1 MNIKK
6 ERVLIVGP
14 SGSGKDFLMRKL
26 AEKGMK
32 PALKWTTRPQRKFE
46 KEGLTY
52 NFVNESKFIDAVEGK
67 DFAFYQKFEVT
78 PENSDKEIWYYGVT
92 NEDFKNSQVL
102 VITPGELLQLKLNE
116 SNDVKNCIIYLDIDR
131 KTRESRLTKRDDK
144 NDSITR
150 RLDSDDE
157 DFKEFAKSSI
167 YDIRITDADFD
178 ADDIYELIF

>member
-6 ERVLIVGP
+6 ERVLIVGC

-26 AEKGMK
+26 VEKGMK

-46 KEGLTY
+46 KEGISY
-52 NFVNESKFIDAVEGK
+52 NFVNESKFIDTIDNNE
-67 DFAFYQKFEVT
+67 FAFYQKFEVT
-78 PENSDKEIWYYGVT
+78 PDNSDKEIWYYGVT

-102 VITPGELLQLKLNE
+102 IMTPGELLQLDYKI
-116 SNDVKNCIIYLDIDR
+116 DKVDNCIIYLDIDR
-131 KTRESRLTKRDDK
+131 KTRESRLNKREDK
-144 NDSITR
+144 NDSVIR

-157 DFKEFAKSSI
+157 DFKEFSKSSM
-167 YDIRITDADFD
+167 YDLRITDADFD